1 MANKIQVTLDT
12 AKLKGLATERTY
24 KNREGEEITIKEL
37 KFELV
42 EVKEP
47 KVTYST
53 DKYDLV
59 KTHFA
64 AAVQTKEEREAK
76 APSNFIGD
84 GFTVQW
90 KNEAPAT
97 VTEAKVVDDDDLY

>member
-1 MANKIQVTLDT
+1 MANKIQVTLDV
-12 AKLKGLATERTY
+12 AKLKGIAKDRSY
-24 KNREGEEITIKEL
+24 QNRNGEQITVKEL

-64 AAVQTKEEREAK
+64 AALQTKEEREAK
-76 APSNFIGD
+76 APSNFIGE
-84 GFTVQW
+84 GITTVW
-90 KNEAPAT
+90 RNEMPT
-97 VTEAKVVDDDDLY
+97 VTEAKVVEEDDFF

>member
-1 MANKIQVTLDT
+1 MAKIAITLD
-12 AKLKGLATERTY
+12 ASKLKGLAKDRTY
-24 KNREGEEITIKEL
+24 NNRNGEPVTVKEL

-64 AAVQTKEEREAK
+64 ALPQTKEERDAK
-76 APSNFIGD
+76 ADTVFIGE
-84 GFTVQW
+84 GITTVW
-90 KNEAPAT
+90 KNET
-97 VTEAKVVDDDDLY
+97 VTEAKVITDKDDDDDIF

>member
-1 MANKIQVTLDT
+1 MSKIIVTLDT
-12 AKLKGLATERTY
+12 SKLKGLAKDRTF
-24 KNREGEEITIKEL
+24 NTRDGQSVTVKEL

-47 KVTYST
+47 KVTYSA

-64 AAVQTKEEREAK
+64 AATQTKEQRDAK
-76 APSNFIGD
+76 EPTVYIGE
-84 GFTVQW
+84 GITTVW
-90 KNEAPAT
+90 KNDTPA
-97 VTEAKVVDDDDLY
+97 VTEAKVIEEEDEYF